1 MENPDSEIKGHVFE
15 IIHDGTITSVPGVF
29 TSSCHCGIRKHKE
42 DLSIIFT
49 PGETVCSGVFTKNK
63 FAAAPVIVSKQ
74 QLLKNRNINAIVIN
88 SGIANACTGAEG
100 IENARKTI
108 NIASE
113 HLHIS
118 PENVVVSSTGRIGKQ
133 LPLEKIERGISF
145 CSRNLS
151 ADHGHK
157 TARAI
162 LTIDKH
168 PKEFAIKFKTGDH
181 EIITGGIAKGSVMVE
196 PNMATTLSF
205 VATNIEI
212 SPDLLDSIL
221 FECVD
226 KTFNCITTDGCQ
238 STNDMVLVTA
248 NGSSGVRINGFNSVL
263 SGYFK
268 NALLLCMEN
277 LSRKVIEDGEGAT
290 KIIQLNISGAS
301 SEDQARNIGKKV
313 ANSILF
319 KAAMYGEDINWG
331 RIASAIGSCD
341 EGIDSTKID
350 ISIGDVL
357 LMCKGMAVDFDNE
370 SAERLIIERN
380 VDFNINLN
388 MGSSGARILTN
399 DISYE
404 YIKINALYK
413 KQQ

>member
-1 MENPDSEIKGHVFE
+1 M
-15 IIHDGTITSVPGVF
+15 
-29 TSSCHCGIRKHKE
+29 
-42 DLSIIFT
+42 
-49 PGETVCSGVFTKNK
+49 
-63 FAAAPVIVSKQ
+63 
-74 QLLKNRNINAIVIN
+74 
-88 SGIANACTGAEG
+88 
-100 IENARKTI
+100 
-108 NIASE
+108 
-113 HLHIS
+113 
-118 PENVVVSSTGRIGKQ
+118 
-133 LPLEKIERGISF
+133 
-145 CSRNLS
+145 
-151 ADHGHK
+151 
-157 TARAI
+157 
-162 LTIDKH
+162 
-168 PKEFAIKFKTGDH
+168 
-181 EIITGGIAKGSVMVE
+181 
-196 PNMATTLSF
+196 
-205 VATNIEI
+205 
-212 SPDLLDSIL
+212 
-221 FECVD
+221 
-226 KTFNCITTDGCQ
+226 
-238 STNDMVLVTA
+238 
-248 NGSSGVRINGFNSVL
+248 
-263 SGYFK
+263 
-268 NALLLCMEN
+268 
-277 LSRKVIEDGEGAT
+277 IEDGEGAT